1 MGAFLTLSHEGG
13 SRNPSSYVSGR
24 HIVGPRG
31 QLGRHPLCRVCW
43 GYLLRAKHF
52 PIAQQR
58 CWGCRD
64 LGERYEK
71 IKIKILKH
79 TWTSD
84 MGANPHPIARR
95 RRFTE
100 SATDLRGRVWAACCA
115 STGEALTG
123 EPVVSERLPGIS
135 RALSVS
141 VPLSDKIILGSCD
154 EKRGSVVCALREM
167 D

>member
-1 MGAFLTLSHEGG
+1 
-13 SRNPSSYVSGR
+13 
-24 HIVGPRG
+24 
-31 QLGRHPLCRVCW
+31 
-43 GYLLRAKHF
+43 
-52 PIAQQR
+52 
-58 CWGCRD
+58 
-64 LGERYEK
+64 
-71 IKIKILKH
+71 
-79 TWTSD
+79 

-100 SATDLRGRVWAACCA
+100 SADLRARVWIACCA
-115 STGEALTG
+115 SAGEALTG

-141 VPLSDKIILGSCD
+141 VPLSLSDKIILGSCD

>member
-24 HIVGPRG
+24 HTVGPRG

-52 PIAQQR
+52 PIAHQR

-79 TWTSD
+79 TVDVRHGSKSS
-84 MGANPHPIARR
+84 PHRTKTTIHR
-95 RRFTE
+95 
-100 SATDLRGRVWAACCA
+100 
-115 STGEALTG
+115 
-123 EPVVSERLPGIS
+123 IS
-135 RALSVS
+135 RRPAG
-141 VPLSDKIILGSCD
+141 PGLG
-154 EKRGSVVCALREM
+154 RMLRLYR
-167 D
+167 